1 MENQNSVITKKDLKK
16 VYWRSF
22 FEMASINYE
31 RFQALG
37 YLFAIAPVL
46 KKLYPEKEALSE
58 AMQRHMEMYN
68 SHPWM
73 INPILGATIAL
84 EEKNAAGEDTSAAIN
99 NIKVGLMGPFAGI
112 GDSLFWGT
120 IRPILAGLG
129 AAMALQGNLLG
140 PVIFL
145 ILWNII
151 NFGFRYYSQ
160 MYGYETGIRILKN
173 MKESNIVQKNS
184 EGASVLGL
192 MVLGVLV
199 ASWINVKTPLMFGAA
214 ESQMALQD
222 ILDSIV
228 PSLLPLVTTLTIV
241 KLLRKKITPNKLIV
255 GIFAVALVLSLTG
268 ILAV

>member
-1 MENQNSVITKKDLKK
+1 
-16 VYWRSF
+16 
-22 FEMASINYE
+22 
-31 RFQALG
+31 
-37 YLFAIAPVL
+37 
-46 KKLYPEKEALSE
+46 
-58 AMQRHMEMYN
+58 
-68 SHPWM
+68 
-73 INPILGATIAL
+73 
-84 EEKNAAGEDTSAAIN
+84 
-99 NIKVGLMGPFAGI
+99 
-112 GDSLFWGT
+112 
-120 IRPILAGLG
+120 
-129 AAMALQGNLLG
+129 MALQGNLLG

-173 MKESNIVQKNS
+173 MKESNIVQKIS